1 MVLGKVVGTIVCS
14 SKNDSMDGAR
24 YLLVEKTNQYG
35 EKNGDFLVALD
46 MLGTGPDEL
55 VMITEGSPS
64 RETPLTTNKPCDAL
78 IVGIVDVIDETDR
91 ILYRK

>member
-1 MVLGKVVGTIVCS
+1 
-14 SKNDSMDGAR
+14 
-24 YLLVEKTNQYG
+24 
-35 EKNGDFLVALD
+35 